1 VRRLFARRAP
11 RLVAFAAAPL
21 SAIALAAALIDPS
34 TLARVTSRALS
45 PRVKEPEVP
54 SFVVS
59 REPFVRRVTAEGNLR
74 AVKAT
79 PLSPPRGTSG
89 PLKIDWTVPDGS
101 EVKKGDVVV
110 RFAPTD
116 FEKQLE
122 DARSDRDKAARKSE
136 KEKALVE
143 STLRERDRSAEL
155 ARVELDQI
163 RDFQSKDPEI
173 FSKNQ
178 ILEAAIDEELSAAR
192 TEHAARAKSIEKSLS
207 GHKLDL
213 IGIEKKKAELS
224 MSRAEEGLASLEIH
238 APHDGIIVFETDW
251 RGIMYQVGDTVWAG
265 QTIANAPL
273 LDEMEAEVFVLEAD
287 AGGLEVGKRGNLTL
301 EAHPDAQYPALV
313 KRVDTLAKQRIPDSP
328 SQYFGVTLVLP
339 ETHPKLMKPGAR
351 VRATLV
357 LDETTTVAVPRQ
369 CVFERNGQSVV
380 YRWQGAYFEP
390 AVVTLGRVSPGRVA
404 IEAGVNEGDRL
415 ALHDPTTRAL

>member
-1 VRRLFARRAP
+1 VKP
-11 RLVAFAAAPL
+11 RLERRVPRLMAWTAAPL
-21 SAIALAAALIDPS
+21 CAVALAAALMDAS
-34 TLARVTSRALS
+34 TLAKVTSATLA
-45 PRVKEPEVP
+45 PLVEEPAVP

-79 PLSPPRGTSG
+79 PITPPRGTSG
-89 PLKIDWTVPDGS
+89 PLKIAWAVPDGG

-122 DARSDRDKAARKSE
+122 DARSDRDKAQTRSE

-143 STLRERDRSAEL
+143 SMLRERDRSAEL
-155 ARVELDQI
+155 ARVELSQM

-178 ILEAAIDEELSAAR
+178 IIEAAIDEELSAVR
-192 TEHAARAKSIEKSLS
+192 TEHAALAKSIEKSLS

-213 IGIEKKKAELS
+213 IGIERKKAELL
-224 MSRAEEGLASLEIH
+224 MSRAEDGLKSLAVH

-251 RGIMYQVGDTVWAG
+251 RGVMYQVGDTVWAG

-287 AGGLEVGKRGNLTL
+287 AGGLEVGKVGSLTL
-301 EAHPDAQYPALV
+301 EAHPEAQYPVEV
-313 KRVDTLAKQRIPDSP
+313 KRVDTLAKQRIAGSP
-328 SQYFGVTLVLP
+328 SQYFGVTLVLS
-339 ETHPKLMKPGAR
+339 ETQPKLMKPGAR
-351 VRATLV
+351 VHATLV
-357 LDETTTVAVPRQ
+357 LDETTKVAVPRQ
-369 CVFERNGQSVV
+369 CVFERDGQSVV
-380 YRWQGAYFEP
+380 YRWQGEYFEP
-390 AVVTLGRVSPGRVA
+390 VAVKLGRVSPGRVA

-415 ALHDPTTRAL
+415 ALHDPTARAL

>member
-1 VRRLFARRAP
+1 MSAPFRRRAS
-11 RLVAFAAAPL
+11 RLVLWTGAPVT
-21 SAIALAAALIDPS
+21 AVALAAAFMDPS
-34 TLARVTSRALS
+34 SLARLTSRTLAPLVEK
-45 PRVKEPEVP
+45 PDVP
-54 SFVVS
+54 TFVVS

-74 AVKAT
+74 AVRAT

-89 PLKIDWTVPDGS
+89 PLKIAWTVPDGS

-122 DARSDRDKAARKSE
+122 DARSDRDKAQRRGE
-136 KEKALVE
+136 KELALAE
-143 STLRERDRSAEL
+143 STLRQRDRSAEL
-155 ARVELDQI
+155 ARVELAQL

-178 ILEAAIDEELSAAR
+178 ILEAAIDEELSVAR
-192 TEHAARAKSIEKSLS
+192 TLHAARAKTIEKSLS
-207 GHKLDL
+207 GHKLEL
-213 IGIEKKKAELS
+213 IGIEQRRAELS
-224 MSRAEEGLASLEIH
+224 MSRAEDGLRSLEVR

-251 RGIMYQVGDTVWAG
+251 RGIMYQAGETVWAG

-287 AGGLEVGKRGNLTL
+287 AGGLEAGKLGSLTL
-301 EAHPDAQYPALV
+301 EAHPEGQYPVEV

-339 ETHPKLMKPGAR
+339 ETLPKLMKPGAR

-369 CVFERNGQSVV
+369 CVFERGGQSVV
-380 YRWQGAYFEP
+380 YRWQGAYFDP
-390 AVVTLGRVSPGRVA
+390 VVVKLGRVSPGRVA

-415 ALHDPTTRAL
+415 ALQDPTARAL

>member
-1 VRRLFARRAP
+1 MAWT
-11 RLVAFAAAPL
+11 AAPL
-21 SAIALAAALIDPS
+21 GAVALAAALMDASSLAKVTSATLS
-34 TLARVTSRALS
+34 TLVE
-45 PRVKEPEVP
+45 EPVVP

-89 PLKIDWTVPDGS
+89 PLRITWTVPDGS

-116 FEKQLE
+116 FEQQL
-122 DARSDRDKAARKSE
+122 DNARSDRDKAERKGE
-136 KEKALVE
+136 KEQALVE

-155 ARVELDQI
+155 ARVELEQV
-163 RDFQSKDPEI
+163 RNFQSKDPEI

-178 ILEAAIDEELSAAR
+178 ILEAAIDEELGAAR
-192 TEHAARAKSIEKSLS
+192 TEHAARAKTIEESLS
-207 GHKLDL
+207 GHKLAL
-213 IGIEKKKAELS
+213 IGIEKKQAELS
-224 MSRAEEGLASLEIH
+224 ISRAEDGLRSLEVR

-251 RGIMYQVGDTVWAG
+251 RGIIYQAGDTVWAG

-273 LDEMEAEVFVLEAD
+273 LEEMEAEVFVLEAD
-287 AGGLEVGKRGNLTL
+287 AGGLEAGKRGELTL
-301 EAHPDAQYPALV
+301 EAHPEAEYATLV
-313 KRVDTLAKQRIPDSP
+313 KRVDTLAKQRFPDSP
-328 SQYFGVTLVLP
+328 SQYFRVTLLLP
-339 ETHPKLMKPGAR
+339 ETQPKLMKPGSR

-357 LDETTTVAVPRQ
+357 LDESTTVAVPRQ
-369 CVFERNGQSVV
+369 CVFERDGQSVV

-390 AVVTLGRVSPGRVA
+390 VAVKLGRVSPGRVA

-415 ALHDPTTRAL
+415 ALHDPTARAL